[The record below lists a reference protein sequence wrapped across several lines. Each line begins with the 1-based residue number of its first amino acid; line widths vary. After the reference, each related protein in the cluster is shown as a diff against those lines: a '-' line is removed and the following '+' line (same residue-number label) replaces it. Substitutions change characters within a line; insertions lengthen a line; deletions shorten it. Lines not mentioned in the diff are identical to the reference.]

1 MQSLTTGNSDPRI
14 LEIGQVPRMHHAYPG
29 TTEFYSTYVMDS
41 ARNKPAG
48 STLVSAAS
56 LAPLANRLIDPRLD
70 LVVVHASPHGLAE
83 GMVRT
88 IFRRATLSGHCPLF
102 RGVAQQLLRR
112 GTAAPVAV
120 VDLEDSPFVLN
131 CNRHLLRRATLYF
144 KRELPADRWQ
154 LLATAGRVPTQ
165 RFRANPDYQAAL
177 SRVRPLSLGL
187 PDHVLS
193 AGSLKPT
200 GEKKNIDVFFAGK
213 LNGSSTVRERG
224 MRELIP
230 LRDAGYRIEI
240 CEGGLSPADYLERCS
255 RAWLVWAPQGYGW
268 DCFRS
273 YEAAFAGSVP
283 LISRQ
288 TIERHQPLNDGE
300 HAVYYDLEPGALA
313 RAVQRALEN
322 RERLLAMAQ
331 AARQHVLRYHTSA
344 ALARYVV
351 QSALAAA
358 GRPSPAEGICE
369 A

>member
-1 MQSLTTGNSDPRI
+1 MQSLTTDDADPRI
-14 LEIGQVPRMHHAYPG
+14 LEIGQVPRMHYAYPG

-41 ARNKPAG
+41 GRSKPAG
-48 STLVSAAS
+48 STLVSAAT
-56 LAPLANRLIDPRLD
+56 LAPLASRLLDPQLD
-70 LVVVHASPHGLAE
+70 LVVVHASPHGLVE

-102 RGVAQQLLRR
+102 RGLAQQLLRR
-112 GTAAPVAV
+112 GTVAPVAV
-120 VDLEDSPFVLN
+120 VDLEDSPFILS

-154 LLATAGRVPTQ
+154 LLATAGKVPTR
-165 RFRANPDYQAAL
+165 RFRASPDYQSAL
-177 SRVRPLSLGL
+177 TRIRSLSLGL
-187 PDHVLS
+187 PDHILS
-193 AGSLKPT
+193 AGSFEPA
-200 GEKKNIDVFFAGK
+200 GEQKNIDVFFAGK
-213 LNGSSTVRERG
+213 LHGSSTVRERG
-224 MRELIP
+224 IQELMP

-240 CEGGLSPADYLERCS
+240 REGGLSPADYLELCS

-313 RAVQRALEN
+313 RAVRRTLEN

-331 AARQHVLRYHTSA
+331 AARQHVLHYHTPT

-351 QSALAAA
+351 RSTLAAG
-358 GRPSPAEGICE
+358 GRSLSAES